1 MVRTKPT
8 PSRNLDTQAWFNAR
22 GRQLMRAFRLR
33 TANRV
38 MVRRYRPNVRVLRE
52 IRQFQQSTDL
62 LLPLRPFQ
70 RLVKEVASNIP
81 GDYRFQST
89 AILALQE
96 ASEAFLVSL
105 FQEAQACSSHCN
117 RKVVTPEDMQL
128 ALRIRSLTGH

>member
-8 PSRNLDTQAWFNAR
+8 PSRNPDAQSWFSAR

-33 TANRV
+33 TAHRA
-38 MVRRYRPNVRVLRE
+38 MVKRYRPNVRVLRE
-52 IRQFQQSTDL
+52 IRQYQQSTDL

-70 RLVKEVASNIP
+70 CLVKEVANSIP
-81 GDYRFQST
+81 GGYRFQST

-96 ASEAFLVSL
+96 AAEAFLVSL

-117 RKVVTPEDMQL
+117 RKTVTPEDMRL
-128 ALRIRSLTGH
+128 ALRIRSVAGH